1 MYFDKSAFLD
11 VGYVIASHVR
21 IRVARNLH
29 ADFTTP
35 CITESRASG
44 STPDVTQELILQEDI
59 QLSQYFSS
67 GYYEVNLRPL
77 IYRGTLDGTPVV
89 VKTVFDSD
97 KAKLKLREE
106 ANNYIAMEDLQGSV
120 IPHCYNYVI
129 GSTPIKGQTK
139 PSDIAFLILEDC
151 GEPVEYFPSLKLK
164 DRCVHVHFNSIGIR
178 GLLIYMY

>member
-44 STPDVTQELILQEDI
+44 STPDVTQELILQKDI

-89 VKTVFDSD
+89 VKIVFDSD

-106 ANNYIAMEDLQGSV
+106 ANNYIAMEDLQGTV
-120 IPHCYNYVI
+120 IPYCYNYLTGSIPIDGETRSSAI
-129 GSTPIKGQTK
+129 GC
-139 PSDIAFLILEDC
+139 LILEDC
-151 GEPVEYFPSLKLK
+151 GESVEDFFSLKLEEK
-164 DRCVHVHFNSIGIR
+164 
-178 GLLIYMY
+178 